1 MDSYWGVPMVNKLVS
16 GDYVPD
22 GFGGFVRQTQQEA
35 LLSQALFRLSARR
48 GKFPFLQDLGSRLY
62 LLGQEK
68 PPARQMVARQY
79 CIEALQGLD
88 VAVVDVKLTPE
99 DDGIGRLEVTLQAGM
114 DTAEVEVTI

>member
-1 MDSYWGVPMVNKLVS
+1 
-16 GDYVPD
+16 
-22 GFGGFVRQTQQEA
+22 
-35 LLSQALFRLSARR
+35 
-48 GKFPFLQDLGSRLY
+48 
-62 LLGQEK
+62 
-68 PPARQMVARQY
+68 MVARQY